1 MSLQSFGSVSSTPS
15 TFTLDASRSCSICG
29 RELTDAASVETGV
42 GPICAKRSND
52 ALARSFPACFAEA
65 FSLVCIAREKGLL
78 VTIPPAQATLDAI
91 GDAFLMDPDAS
102 SRSDWRLV
110 IKQAEWILSH
120 KHIGGR
126 LRCFLHDLA
135 ESLGYH
141 ATVALWRGEMVIG
154 KATLTFANGL
164 LTLRSPRPC
173 ADVRERM
180 REQGWRFNPTS
191 KGWSLRFVST
201 SELDRAELLVRSFFF
216 DCDTD
221 EALVG
226 AHKALRSPLF
236 SPAPSA
242 PAAPPPAPLWERRGQ
257 TLALHTPYNAAFVQA
272 LKTAIPPRARQWV
285 AAAKEW
291 VVAAEHEAAVVAL
304 IGEHFKAA

>member
-1 MSLQSFGSVSSTPS
+1 MSLQSFDSSTPS
-15 TFTLDASRSCSICG
+15 TFTLDASRSCSICK
-29 RELTDAASVETGV
+29 RDLTDAASVETGV
-42 GPICAKRSND
+42 GPICRQRSND
-52 ALARSFPACFAEA
+52 ALARSFPASFAEA

-91 GDAFLMDPDAS
+91 GDAFLMDPDAHD
-102 SRSDWRLV
+102 RQDWRTV
-110 IKQAEWILSH
+110 IKQCEWILSH

-135 ESLGYH
+135 EALGYH

-154 KATLTFANGL
+154 KATLTFSNGL

-180 REQGWRFNPTS
+180 REEGWRFNPTS

-201 SELDRAELLVRSFFF
+201 GEIDRAELLVRSYFF
-216 DCDTD
+216 DCDTT
-221 EALVG
+221 EAL
-226 AHKALRSPLF
+226 ADARDALRSP
-236 SPAPSA
+236 SVSSGN
-242 PAAPPPAPLWERRGQ
+242 PPATPPSLPLWERRGNA
-257 TLALHTPYNAAFVQA
+257 LALHTPYNAAFVQA
-272 LKTAIPPRARQWV
+272 LKTTIPPRARQWV

-291 VVAAEHEAAVVAL
+291 VVNAEHEAAVVAL

>member
-1 MSLQSFGSVSSTPS
+1 MSLQSFGSASSTPS
-15 TFTLDASRSCSICG
+15 TFTLDASRACSICG

-91 GDAFLMDPDAS
+91 GDAFLMDPDAPD
-102 SRSDWRLV
+102 RQDWRLV
-110 IKQAEWILSH
+110 IKQCEWILSH

-126 LRCFLHDLA
+126 LRCFIFDLA
-135 ESLGYH
+135 EALGYH
-141 ATVALWRGEMVIG
+141 ATAALWRGEMVIG

-180 REQGWRFNPTS
+180 REQGWRFNPTT
-191 KGWSLRFVST
+191 KGWSLRFVSNT
-201 SELDRAELLVRSFFF
+201 ELDRAELLVRSYFF
-216 DCDTD
+216 DCDTASAID
-221 EALVG
+221 AARNALT
-226 AHKALRSPLF
+226 HSPSL
-236 SPAPSA
+236 SPA
-242 PAAPPPAPLWERRGQ
+242 PAAPPPALWERRGNV
-257 TLALHTPYNAAFVQA
+257 LALHTPYNSAFVLA

-291 VVAAEHEAAVVAL
+291 VVNAEHEAAVVAL
-304 IGEHFKAA
+304 IGEHFKAAA